1 MMKLFLTAVFVSEFR
16 DDFIK
21 ESSMNHSKQSQAD
34 GIQLDDDMVA
44 NLDHYLSLSQKTDLK
59 QTPLLDHIMKRLDQ
73 LQARLVIESRK
84 MRPSDEHQQ
93 ISAARQAVQAA
104 TLAMQLYSAGR
115 LNGEQ

>member
-1 MMKLFLTAVFVSEFR
+1 MKT
-16 DDFIK
+16 
-21 ESSMNHSKQSQAD
+21 SQKRQAG

-44 NLDHYLSLSQKTDLK
+44 NLDHYLSLGQNTDPKQK
-59 QTPLLDHIMKRLDQ
+59 PLLDQIMKTLDQ

-93 ISAARQAVQAA
+93 IIAARQAVQAA